1 MEVEETRLPGI
12 GLRHDFVTAQGRRMG
27 VITQRNG
34 ARHVVLYDQEDS
46 DACAATIELTP
57 EESEVLAE
65 LLGAPRIT
73 ERFARLRE
81 QVAGLVTEGL
91 PIAAGSPFARGTLGD
106 TAIRTRTG
114 ASVVAVVRGDDVFV
128 SPTPDFRFQPGDRLI
143 VVGTRDGVHAAHAL
157 LTSH

>member
-46 DACAATIELTP
+46 DACAATIELTL

-91 PIAAGSPFARGTLGD
+91 PITTGSPFARGTLGD

-128 SPTPDFRFQPGDRLI
+128 SPTPDFRFQPADRLI